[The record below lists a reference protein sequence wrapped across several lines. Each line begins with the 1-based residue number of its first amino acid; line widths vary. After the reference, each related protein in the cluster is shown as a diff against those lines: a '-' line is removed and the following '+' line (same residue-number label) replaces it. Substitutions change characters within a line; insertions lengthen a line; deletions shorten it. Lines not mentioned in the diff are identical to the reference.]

1 MTQAPRITLGEL
13 LDERRE
19 ALNMR
24 LITGEKGLYRY
35 IDHPRMQKPSLAF
48 AGFLEN
54 LSDYRLQVIGQTE
67 LHYLGTKPEE
77 EQRRVVNNVF
87 DLRLAGVV
95 ITGNQTPPDSII
107 EAATRTDTPLIITD
121 LKSSVFMTD
130 MMLYLSK
137 RLAPSVFQHGVYMDI
152 FGMGVLLTGASGI
165 GKSEIALELIER
177 GHRLISDDMV
187 ELIRQGSEVLVG
199 KSPESLK
206 YHMEIRGLGILN
218 IRDLYGA
225 AAITDTKRLRLVIEV
240 VTWEKIKE
248 EDRILGEENTIRLNG
263 VNLPKIRIPIR
274 PGRSLAVLIEV
285 ATRNQLLKQR
295 GLDSNKSFTEALE
308 ERIRQGGTSH
318 TDRTQPFD
326 EE

>member
-1 MTQAPRITLGEL
+1 MSMLPRITLGEL
-13 LDERRE
+13 LDERGE
-19 ALNMR
+19 VMNMK

-48 AGFLEN
+48 AGFIEH

-67 LHYLGTKPEE
+67 LHYLATRPPA
-77 EQRRVVNNVF
+77 EQKRVVDMVF

-95 ITGNQTPPDSII
+95 ITGDETPPDII
-107 EAATRTDTPLIITD
+107 VEAATRTDTPLIVTN

-137 RLAPSVFQHGVYMDI
+137 RLAPSVFQHGVFLDI
-152 FGMGVLLTGASGI
+152 FGVGVLLTGASGI

-187 ELIRQGSEVLVG
+187 ELIRQSSEVLVG
-199 KSPESLK
+199 RSPESLK

-225 AAITDTKRLRLVIEV
+225 AAITDTKRLRLVVEV
-240 VTWEKIKE
+240 IPWEKISE
-248 EDRILGEENTIRLNG
+248 EDRILGENNTITISG
-263 VNLPKIRIPIR
+263 VTIPKIRIPIR
-274 PGRSLAVLIEV
+274 PGRSLAVLVEV

-295 GLDSNKSFTEALE
+295 GLDSNKAFTEALE
-308 ERIRQGGTSH
+308 ERIRSGGTK
-318 TDRTQPFD
+318 T
-326 EE
+326 

>member
-1 MTQAPRITLGEL
+1 MSQLPRITLGEL
-13 LDERRE
+13 LEERGE
-19 ALNMR
+19 AMNMR
-24 LITGEKGLYRY
+24 LITGAKGLYRY

-54 LSDYRLQVIGQTE
+54 LSDYRLQVIGLTE
-67 LHYLGTKPEE
+67 LHYLSTQPEE
-77 EQRRVVNNVF
+77 TQHKVVNDVF

-95 ITGNQTPPDSII
+95 ITGDQTPPDFIV
-107 EAATRTDTPLIITD
+107 EAATRTDTPLIVTH
-121 LKSSVFMTD
+121 LKSSTFMTE

-187 ELIRQGSEVLVG
+187 EFIRQSADVLVG
-199 KSPESLK
+199 RSPESLK

-225 AAITDTKRLRLVIEV
+225 AAITDTKRLRLVIEI

-248 EDRILGEENTIRLNG
+248 EDRILGENNTITLNG
-263 VNLPKIRIPIR
+263 VTLPKIRIPIR
-274 PGRSLAVLIEV
+274 PGRSLAVLVEV

-295 GLDSNKSFTEALE
+295 GLDSNLAFTEALE
-308 ERIRQGGTSH
+308 ERIRQGS
-318 TDRTQPFD
+318 QSKEP
-326 EE
+326 

>member
-1 MTQAPRITLGEL
+1 MGQHPRITLGEL
-13 LDERRE
+13 LEERGK

-67 LHYLGTKPEE
+67 LHYLGTRPPEE
-77 EQRRVVNNVF
+77 QKRVVDMVF

-95 ITGNQTPPDSII
+95 VTGDQTPPDII
-107 EAATRTDTPLIITD
+107 VKAAERTDTPLIVTN

-137 RLAPSVFQHGVYMDI
+137 RLAPSIFQHGVFMDI
-152 FGMGVLLTGASGI
+152 FGVGVLLTGASGV

-187 ELIRQGSEVLVG
+187 ELIRQSSEVLVG
-199 KSPESLK
+199 RSPESLK

-240 VTWEKIKE
+240 IPWEKIRE
-248 EDRILGEENTIRLNG
+248 EDRILGENNTITISG
-263 VNLPKIRIPIR
+263 VPIPKIRLPIR
-274 PGRSLAVLIEV
+274 PGRSLAVLVEV

-295 GLDSNKSFTEALE
+295 GLDSNKAFTKALE
-308 ERIRQGGTSH
+308 DRIRSGGRK
-318 TDRTQPFD
+318 DD
-326 EE
+326 